1 MKGEKH
7 SRIPCAIVRGGTS
20 KGVIIEKRYLPEDPI
35 LRDFIIT
42 DIFGS
47 ESHGQIDGLGGATP
61 LTSKVAIV
69 EKSDQPGIDVNYTFG
84 QVCIESNDI
93 DYSINCGNISAAV
106 GLFSIQENLVPT
118 QRLHTPI
125 RILNTNSNRLI
136 TAQITNNDE
145 ITKAKEKDYLLSEA
159 SISLVF
165 ENPVGAKTGKL
176 LPTGKVVD
184 YIKLSN
190 LRSIQVSVVDS
201 GTVYIFIDAA
211 QLQISGIEKILEIEK
226 NTQLLQSLKKI
237 KSKVRGLIF
246 DNCKPQHINIKV
258 ALVSPAQP
266 FKTEDG
272 QKIKSGEIQIISKI
286 VNFNKV
292 HTAYAVTGA
301 VCLSTAMLI
310 KGTVIEKIQIGFKES
325 SKKVRIGHPS
335 GIIEAKLEYYRENQ
349 ELVIKNIN
357 ITRTARRIMDGFVYL
372 KSPYQVNKY
381 TK

>member
-1 MKGEKH
+1 MESEKH
-7 SRIPCAIVRGGTS
+7 NRIPCAIVRGGTS

-35 LRDFIIT
+35 LRDLIIT

-47 ESHGQIDGLGGATP
+47 ESHGQIDGLGGATHT
-61 LTSKVAIV
+61 TSKVAIV

-106 GLFSIQENLVPT
+106 GLFSIQENLVPA
-118 QRLHTPI
+118 QRLHTPV

-136 TAQITNNDE
+136 TTQITNSDE
-145 ITKAKEKDYLLSEA
+145 IRKKKEKDYLLSEV
-159 SISLVF
+159 SVSLVF

-184 YIKLSN
+184 TIKLSN
-190 LRSIQVSVVDS
+190 QKTIQVSVVDS

-211 QLQISGIEKILEIEK
+211 QLQMSGNEKILEFEK
-226 NTQLLQSLKKI
+226 NTQLLQSLKEI
-237 KSKVRGLIF
+237 KSKVRDLIF

-258 ALVSPAQP
+258 ALVSPAQL
-266 FKTEDG
+266 FKTEDD
-272 QKIKSGEIQIISKI
+272 QKIKSGEIQVISKI
-286 VNFNKV
+286 VNFDKV
-292 HTAYAVTGA
+292 HSAYAVTGA
-301 VCLSTAMLI
+301 ICLSTAMLI
-310 KGTVIEKIQIGFKES
+310 KGSVVEKLQIGFEES
-325 SKKVRIGHPS
+325 SKRVRIGHPS
-335 GIIEAKLEYYRENQ
+335 GIIEAKLEYYWKNK

-357 ITRTARRIMDGFVYL
+357 VTRTARRIMDGFVYL
-372 KSPYQVNKY
+372 KSPYQSNTN